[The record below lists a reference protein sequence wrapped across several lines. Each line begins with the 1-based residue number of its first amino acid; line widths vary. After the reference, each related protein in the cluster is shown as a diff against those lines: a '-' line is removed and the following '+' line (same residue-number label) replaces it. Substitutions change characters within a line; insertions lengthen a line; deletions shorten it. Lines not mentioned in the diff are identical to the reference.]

1 MESNLKDI
9 TRELRPLLAVFASLL
24 VITVVAYPL
33 AVTGIGQ
40 ALFHRQANG
49 SLVSISGADVGSGL
63 IGQQFTNAAYFHP
76 RPSAAGSGYDAS
88 SSSGSNLG
96 STSDKLI
103 NGVHDASNPSSDF
116 DGLKDRAKAF
126 RTENGLSEG
135 TVLPAD
141 AATSSASGLDP
152 HISPATAR
160 LQVER
165 VAKARGV
172 TSDKIRSLLDNYTEG
187 RILGVFGEP
196 RVNVLKLNLA
206 LDRQF
211 PVAVSNPK

>member
-1 MESNLKDI
+1 MDTHLKDI

-24 VITVVAYPL
+24 VITAGAYPL

-49 SLVSISGADVGSGL
+49 SLVAVNGADVGSSL

-96 STSDKLI
+96 TTSDKLI
-103 NGVHDASNPSSDF
+103 NGIHDPNDPSSEF

-126 RTENGLSEG
+126 RAENGLG
-135 TVLPAD
+135 DDVVLPAD
-141 AATSSASGLDP
+141 AVTASASGLDP
-152 HISPATAR
+152 HVSPATAR

-172 TSDKIRSLLDNYTEG
+172 GSDKIRALVDEYTEG
-187 RILGVFGEP
+187 RILSVFGEP

-211 PVAVSNPK
+211 PLAVGNPR